1 MNRREFLMTAAG
13 ALSAAPSRP
22 PNVVLIFCD
31 DLGYGDIG
39 CYGGPIRTPNIDTL
53 ARDGA
58 RFTHF
63 YSANPVC
70 SPSRAALMT
79 GRYPTRVGVQRVL
92 FPRDTIGLPDSETTI
107 AQVLKKVGYKTMAV
121 GKWHLGHLPQ
131 FLPTRRGFDEYFGIP
146 YSNDM
151 NPRPLMHNTE
161 TVEEPA
167 NLDTLTQRY
176 TEQAVGFIERSK
188 NSPFFLY
195 MPHTYPHIPLGAS
208 ARFRGKS
215 GQGLYG
221 DAVEEVDWSVGQVLA
236 SLKKQGVENN
246 TLVLF
251 SSDNGPWFQGSPGK
265 LRGRKG
271 MTYDGGMREPFL
283 ARWPGHIPRGLTCG
297 SVTST
302 MDILPTVAKL
312 CAAPM
317 PQKPLDGIDI
327 WPLLSGARTELTRD
341 VYLYFDNWNL
351 QCARLG
357 NYKLHMA
364 RYNSMA
370 YSPPPAGG
378 RINLPLGH
386 PELYDVVH
394 DVDESYDI
402 ASEHPEIVRKIQERV
417 EQLVQTFP
425 DEVKK
430 AWADTKARNVNS
442 SAVGAVPRPRK

>member
-1 MNRREFLMTAAG
+1 
-13 ALSAAPSRP
+13 
-22 PNVVLIFCD
+22 
-31 DLGYGDIG
+31 
-39 CYGGPIRTPNIDTL
+39 
-53 ARDGA
+53 
-58 RFTHF
+58 
-63 YSANPVC
+63 
-70 SPSRAALMT
+70 
-79 GRYPTRVGVQRVL
+79 
-92 FPRDTIGLPDSETTI
+92 
-107 AQVLKKVGYKTMAV
+107 
-121 GKWHLGHLPQ
+121 
-131 FLPTRRGFDEYFGIP
+131 
-146 YSNDM
+146 
-151 NPRPLMHNTE
+151 
-161 TVEEPA
+161 
-167 NLDTLTQRY
+167 
-176 TEQAVGFIERSK
+176 
-188 NSPFFLY
+188 
-195 MPHTYPHIPLGAS
+195 
-208 ARFRGKS
+208 
-215 GQGLYG
+215 
-221 DAVEEVDWSVGQVLA
+221 
-236 SLKKQGVENN
+236 
-246 TLVLF
+246 
-251 SSDNGPWFQGSPGK
+251 
-265 LRGRKG
+265 
-271 MTYDGGMREPFL
+271 
-283 ARWPGHIPRGLTCG
+283 
-297 SVTST
+297 
-302 MDILPTVAKL
+302 
-312 CAAPM
+312 M